1 MLETIE
7 NRTQVVVGQKVKWL
21 YTMRGG
27 YNDSWYVDGTVTKIT
42 PKTIYVEAVNLRG
55 KTVVKRVKPQNVKPV
70 ETTAPQ
76 IGTLHTFTDMSGRL
90 YLCQIDAIQDGKV
103 WAFGENADSFNGW
116 FYMRVDKQP
125 TLKAARRKQ
134 FSRAVDWDW
143 ITQMREDQLH
153 PEQDEEFKRFEYTG
167 VWLR

>member
-1 MLETIE
+1 MVTLETVWIE
-7 NRTQVVVGQKVKWL
+7 T
-21 YTMRGG
+21 T
-27 YNDSWYVDGTVTKIT
+27 
-42 PKTIYVEAVNLRG
+42 A
-55 KTVVKRVKPQNVKPV
+55 
-70 ETTAPQ
+70 TAPQ
-76 IGTLHTFTDMSGRL
+76 IGTLHTFTDTSGRL
-90 YLCQIDAIQDGKV
+90 YLCQIDAIQGGKV

-143 ITQMREDQLH
+143 IAQMREDQLH
-153 PEQDEEFKRFEYTG
+153 PEEDREFVRNEYLK